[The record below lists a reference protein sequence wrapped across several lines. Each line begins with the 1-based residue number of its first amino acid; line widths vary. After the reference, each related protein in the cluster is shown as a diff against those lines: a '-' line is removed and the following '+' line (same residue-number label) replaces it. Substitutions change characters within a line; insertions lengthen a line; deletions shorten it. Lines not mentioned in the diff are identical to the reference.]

1 MKIAP
6 PSISELSEY
15 YQSYFHYLP
24 ETDLMEAM
32 QRLTKESDKFYSE
45 ITESQAGYSYADG
58 KWQLKEVVGHIC
70 DTERIMVYRALR
82 IARKDKT
89 PIEAFDENFYTEN
102 SFYSSRS
109 FSSIYEE
116 WKSIR
121 AASLSFFQNLDLSSY
136 GNVGTANKTP
146 VSVKAILYFIIVH
159 ERHHQRII
167 RERYL
172 NVEKSS

>member
-1 MKIAP
+1 MKITP
-6 PSISELSEY
+6 PAISELSQY
-15 YQSYFHYLP
+15 YQSYLKYLP
-24 ETDLMEAM
+24 ETDLMEAIQKLSM
-32 QRLTKESDKFYSE
+32 ESEKFYSE
-45 ITESQAGYSYADG
+45 ITEIQAGCSYAEG

-70 DTERIMVYRALR
+70 DTERILVYRALR
-82 IARKDKT
+82 IARNDKT

-116 WKSIR
+116 WKTIR
-121 AASLSFFQNLDLSSY
+121 AGSLSFFQNQHPSVFE
-136 GNVGTANKTP
+136 NVGTANNTP

-167 RERYL
+167 KERYL
-172 NVEKSS
+172 NVEKS

>member
-1 MKIAP
+1 MHITP

-15 YQSYFHYLP
+15 YQSYYHYLP
-24 ETDLMEAM
+24 ETDLMEAI
-32 QRLTKESDKFYSE
+32 QKLTRESERFYSE
-45 ITESQAGYSYADG
+45 ITESLAKHSYADG

-89 PIEAFDENFYTEN
+89 PIEAFDENSYIEN
-102 SFYSSRS
+102 SFYSNRS
-109 FSSIYEE
+109 FSSIYDE
-116 WKSIR
+116 WKTIR
-121 AASLSFFQNLDLSSY
+121 SSSLSFFQNQDPSVFE
-136 GNVGTANKTP
+136 NIGTANKTP

-172 NVEKSS
+172 NVEKS